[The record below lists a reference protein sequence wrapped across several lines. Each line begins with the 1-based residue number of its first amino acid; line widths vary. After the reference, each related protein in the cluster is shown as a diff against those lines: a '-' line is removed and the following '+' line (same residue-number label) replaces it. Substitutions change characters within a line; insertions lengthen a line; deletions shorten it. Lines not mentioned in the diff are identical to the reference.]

1 MRKFAI
7 VLTSLTSLGVA
18 ASAQAQGPSVG
29 DIAGYVA
36 LSATPVGA
44 MTPVVTSAMLGR
56 IAKGYAVTGQYGHL
70 SGDNGAGFNSFGA
83 SISMPVS
90 GFSLGGSLGFLSPS
104 AQGSKS
110 NMMLGLNAET
120 NLGAWALGDGKDA
133 NLFTMSVRSDFGWAN
148 PDDGT
153 GTNNS
158 ITALSL
164 SAGAPFAL
172 VLKSGD
178 MTWAP
183 FVTPGLGWG
192 RLSANSTSESGT
204 RFMMGAGL
212 GMTHRNGWG
221 VSVGM
226 QKVFIDQGKT
236 VFGLNLSY
244 GK

>member
-44 MTPVVTSAMLGR
+44 MTPVVSSAMLGR
-56 IAKGYAVTGQYGHL
+56 IAKGYSFTGQYGHL
-70 SGDNGAGFNSFGA
+70 SDDAAGFNSFGA
-83 SISMPVS
+83 SVSMPLS
-90 GFSLGGSLGFLSPS
+90 GFSLGGSLGFMSPS

-110 NMMLGLNAET
+110 NLMVGANAET
-120 NLGAWALGDGKDA
+120 NLGAWALGQGKNA
-133 NLFTMSVRSDFGWAN
+133 NLFTLSARGDFGWAN

-164 SAGAPFAL
+164 SAGAPLAL
-172 VLKSGD
+172 VLKNGD

-192 RLSANSTSESGT
+192 RLSATGASESGT

>member
-7 VLTSLTSLGVA
+7 VLTSLTSLGVV
-18 ASAQAQGPSVG
+18 ASAQAQGPSLG
-29 DIAGYVA
+29 DLAGYAA

-56 IAKGYAVTGQYGHL
+56 IAKGYTVTGQYGHL
-70 SGDNGAGFNSFGA
+70 SGDNGSGFNSFGA
-83 SISMPVS
+83 SVSMPVS
-90 GFSLGGSLGFLSPS
+90 GFSLGGSFGLLSPS

-120 NLGAWALGDGKDA
+120 NLGAWAIGEGKNA
-133 NLFTMSVRSDFGWAN
+133 NLFTMSARGDFGWAN

-158 ITALSL
+158 VTAMSL
-164 SAGAPFAL
+164 SAGVPFAL
-172 VLKSGD
+172 VLKNGD
-178 MTWAP
+178 MTFAP
-183 FVTPGLGWG
+183 FVTPGFGWG
-192 RLSANSTSESGT
+192 RLSAQGASQSGN

-212 GMTHRNGWG
+212 GVARRNGWG
-221 VSVGM
+221 ASVGM

-236 VFGLNLSY
+236 VLGLNLSY
-244 GK
+244 SM

>member
-36 LSATPVGA
+36 LSTTPVGA
-44 MTPVVTSAMLGR
+44 MTPVVSSAMLGR
-56 IAKGYAVTGQYGHL
+56 IAKGYSVTGQYGHL
-70 SGDNGAGFNSFGA
+70 SDDVGGFNSFGA
-83 SISMPVS
+83 SVSMPLS
-90 GFSLGGSLGFLSPS
+90 GFSLGGSLGFMSPS
-104 AQGSKS
+104 ANGSKS
-110 NMMLGLNAET
+110 NLMLGANAET
-120 NLGAWALGDGKDA
+120 NLGAWALGDGKNA
-133 NLFTMSVRSDFGWAN
+133 NLFTLSARGDLGWAN

-158 ITALSL
+158 ITALSF
-164 SAGAPFAL
+164 SAGAPLAL
-172 VLKSGD
+172 VLKNGD

-192 RLSANSTSESGT
+192 RLSAQGASESGT

-226 QKVFIDQGKT
+226 QKVFIENGKT

>member
-18 ASAQAQGPSVG
+18 ASAQAQGPSVN
-29 DIAGYVA
+29 DAAAYLA
-36 LSATPVGA
+36 LSVTPVGA
-44 MTPVVTSAMLGR
+44 MTPVVSSAMLGR
-56 IAKGYAVTGQYGHL
+56 IAKGYSVTGQYGHVSDDAL
-70 SGDNGAGFNSFGA
+70 GFNSFGA
-83 SISMPVS
+83 SISMPLS
-90 GFSLGGSLGFLSPS
+90 GISLGGSLGFISPS
-104 AQGSKS
+104 ADGSKS
-110 NMMLGLNAET
+110 NLMLGANAET
-120 NLGAWALGDGKDA
+120 NLGAWALGAGKNA
-133 NLFTMSVRSDFGWAN
+133 NLFTLSARGDLGWAN

-153 GTNNS
+153 GTDNS
-158 ITALSL
+158 ITALSF
-164 SAGAPFAL
+164 SAGAPLAL
-172 VLKSGD
+172 VLKNGD

-192 RLSANSTSESGT
+192 RLSAQGTSESGT

-226 QKVFIDQGKT
+226 QKVFIENGKT

>member
-29 DIAGYVA
+29 DLAGYVA

-56 IAKGYAVTGQYGHL
+56 IAKGYTFSGQYGHL
-70 SGDNGAGFNSFGA
+70 SGDNGSGFNSFGA
-83 SISMPVS
+83 SVSMPVS
-90 GFSLGGSLGFLSPS
+90 GFSLGGSLGFVSPS

-110 NMMLGLNAET
+110 NLMLGANAET
-120 NLGAWALGDGKDA
+120 NLGAWALGQGKNA
-133 NLFTMSVRSDFGWAN
+133 NLLTMSARGDFGWAN

-164 SAGAPFAL
+164 SAGAPIAL
-172 VLKSGD
+172 VLKNGD

-192 RLSANSTSESGT
+192 RLSATGASESGT

-221 VSVGM
+221 VSAGM
-226 QKVFIDQGKT
+226 QKVFIDQGKM
-236 VFGLNLSY
+236 VFGLNVSY

>member
-7 VLTSLTSLGVA
+7 VLTSMTLGVA
-18 ASAQAQGPSVG
+18 AAQAQQGPSAG
-29 DIAGYVA
+29 DIAGYLA

-56 IAKGYAVTGQYGHL
+56 IAKGYSITGQYGHL
-70 SGDNGAGFNSFGA
+70 SGDNGAGGFNSFGA
-83 SISMPVS
+83 SVSMPVS

-104 AQGSKS
+104 TNGMSS
-110 NMMLGLNAET
+110 NLMLGLNAET
-120 NLGAWALGDGKDA
+120 NLGAWALGDGKNP
-133 NLFTMSVRSDFGWAN
+133 NLFTMSLRADGGWAN
-148 PDDGT
+148 PDDGL
-153 GTNNS
+153 GTSTRLN
-158 ITALSL
+158 ALSL

-172 VLKSGD
+172 VLKQGD

-183 FVTPGLGWG
+183 FVTPGFGWG
-192 RLSANSTSESGT
+192 RIAENGASESGQ
-204 RFMMGAGL
+204 RFMLGAGI
-212 GMTHRNGWG
+212 GMAHANGWG

-244 GK
+244 GR

>member
-36 LSATPVGA
+36 LSTTPVGA
-44 MTPVVTSAMLGR
+44 MTPVVSSAMLGR
-56 IAKGYAVTGQYGHL
+56 IAKGYSVTGQYGHVSDDAL
-70 SGDNGAGFNSFGA
+70 GFNSFGA
-83 SISMPVS
+83 SISMPLS
-90 GFSLGGSLGFLSPS
+90 GISLGGSLGFISPS
-104 AQGSKS
+104 ADGSKS
-110 NMMLGLNAET
+110 NLMLGANAET
-120 NLGAWALGDGKDA
+120 NLGAWALGAGKNA
-133 NLFTMSVRSDFGWAN
+133 NLFTLSARGDLGWAN

-153 GTNNS
+153 GTDNS
-158 ITALSL
+158 ITALSF
-164 SAGAPFAL
+164 SAGAPLAL
-172 VLKSGD
+172 VLKNGD

-192 RLSANSTSESGT
+192 RLSATGASESGT

-226 QKVFIDQGKT
+226 QKVFIENGKT

>member
-7 VLTSLTSLGVA
+7 VLTSITSLGVA
-18 ASAQAQGPSVG
+18 ASAQAQGPSVN
-29 DIAGYVA
+29 DAAAYVA

-56 IAKGYAVTGQYGHL
+56 IAKGYTVSGQYGHL

-83 SISMPVS
+83 SVSMPVS

-104 AQGSKS
+104 GTGSKS
-110 NMMLGLNAET
+110 NLMLGANAET
-120 NLGAWALGDGKDA
+120 NLGAWALGDGKNA
-133 NLFTMSVRSDFGWAN
+133 NLFTMSARSDFGWAN
-148 PDDGT
+148 PDDGS
-153 GTNNS
+153 GTSTS

-164 SAGAPFAL
+164 SAGVPVAL
-172 VLKSGD
+172 VIKNGD
-178 MTWAP
+178 MTFAP

-192 RLSANSTSESGT
+192 RLSETGTSFSGT

-212 GMTHRNGWG
+212 GVAHRNGWG

>member
-29 DIAGYVA
+29 DLAGYVA

-44 MTPVVTSAMLGR
+44 MTPVVSSAMLGR
-56 IAKGYAVTGQYGHL
+56 IAKGYSVTGQYGHL
-70 SGDNGAGFNSFGA
+70 SDNGAGFNSFGA
-83 SISMPVS
+83 SVSMPLS
-90 GFSLGGSLGFLSPS
+90 GFSLGGSLGFMSPS

-110 NMMLGLNAET
+110 NLMLGANAET
-120 NLGAWALGDGKDA
+120 NLGAWALSEGKNA
-133 NLFTMSVRSDFGWAN
+133 NLFTMSLRGDLGWAN

-158 ITALSL
+158 ITALSF

-172 VLKSGD
+172 VLKNGD

-192 RLSANSTSESGT
+192 RLSANGTSESGT

-212 GMTHRNGWG
+212 GVTHRNGWG

>member
-7 VLTSLTSLGVA
+7 VLTSLSSLGIA

-29 DIAGYVA
+29 DLAAYVA

-44 MTPVVTSAMLGR
+44 MTPVVSSAMLGR
-56 IAKGYAVTGQYGHL
+56 IAKGYSVTGQYGHL
-70 SGDNGAGFNSFGA
+70 SDDAAGFNSFGA
-83 SISMPVS
+83 SVSMPLS
-90 GFSLGGSLGFLSPS
+90 GFSLGGSLGFMSPS

-110 NMMLGLNAET
+110 NLMLGANAET
-120 NLGAWALGDGKDA
+120 NLGAWALGQGKNA
-133 NLFTMSVRSDFGWAN
+133 NLFTLSARGDFGWAN

-153 GTNNS
+153 GTSNS

-164 SAGAPFAL
+164 SAGAPLAL
-172 VLKSGD
+172 VLKNGD

-192 RLSANSTSESGT
+192 RLSANGASESGT

>member
-7 VLTSLTSLGVA
+7 VLTSLTSLGVV

-29 DIAGYVA
+29 DVAAYAA
-36 LSATPVGA
+36 LSSTPVGA

-56 IAKGYAVTGQYGHL
+56 IAKGYSIAGQYGHY
-70 SGDNGAGFNSFGA
+70 SDNGAGFNAFGA
-83 SISMPVS
+83 SVSMPVS
-90 GFSLGGSLGFLSPS
+90 GFSLGGSLGFMSPN
-104 AQGSKS
+104 GGTNDKS
-110 NMMLGLNAET
+110 NLMLGLNAES
-120 NLGAWALGDGKDA
+120 NLGAWAIGDGKDA
-133 NLFTMSVRSDFGWAN
+133 NLFTMSLRGDFGWAN

-158 ITALSL
+158 VTALSL

-172 VLKSGD
+172 VLKTGD
-178 MTWAP
+178 MTFAP

-192 RLSANSTSESGT
+192 RLSASGASESGT
-204 RFMMGAGL
+204 RFMMGAGI
-212 GMTHRNGWG
+212 GMAHRNGWG

-226 QKVFIDQGKT
+226 QKVFIDQGKS
-236 VFGLNLSY
+236 VFGLNVSY

>member
-7 VLTSLTSLGVA
+7 VLTSLATLGVA
-18 ASAQAQGPSVG
+18 AQAQQGPSANDV
-29 DIAGYVA
+29 AGYLA
-36 LSATPVGA
+36 LGGTPVGA
-44 MTPVVTSAMLGR
+44 MTPVVTSAMYGR
-56 IAKGYAVTGQYGHL
+56 IAKGYSIVGQYGHL
-70 SGDNGAGFNSFGA
+70 SDDALGFNSFGA
-83 SISMPVS
+83 SVSMPVS
-90 GFSLGGSLGFLSPS
+90 GFSLGGSFGFMSPS
-104 AQGSKS
+104 AQGAKS

-120 NLGAWALGDGKDA
+120 NLGAWALGDGKNA
-133 NLFTMSVRSDFGWAN
+133 NLFTMSARGDFGWAN

-158 ITALSL
+158 VTALSL
-164 SAGAPFAL
+164 SAGVPFAL
-172 VLKSGD
+172 VLKTGD
-178 MTWAP
+178 MTFAP

-192 RLSANSTSESGT
+192 RLSANSASESGS
-204 RFMMGAGL
+204 RFMLGTGI

-244 GK
+244 GR

>member
-44 MTPVVTSAMLGR
+44 MTPVVSSAMLGR
-56 IAKGYAVTGQYGHL
+56 IAKGYSVTGQYGHVSDDAL
-70 SGDNGAGFNSFGA
+70 GFNSFGA

-90 GFSLGGSLGFLSPS
+90 GFSLGGSLGFMSPS
-104 AQGSKS
+104 ADGSKS
-110 NMMLGLNAET
+110 NLMLGANAET
-120 NLGAWALGDGKDA
+120 NLGAWALGQGKNA
-133 NLFTMSVRSDFGWAN
+133 NLFTMSVRGDLGWAN

-153 GTNNS
+153 GTDNS
-158 ITALSL
+158 ITALSF

-172 VLKSGD
+172 VLKNGD
-178 MTWAP
+178 MTFAP

-192 RLSANSTSESGT
+192 RLSASGASESGT

-212 GMTHRNGWG
+212 GVMHRNGWG
-221 VSVGM
+221 VSAGM
-226 QKVFIDQGKT
+226 QKVFIDNGKT
-236 VFGLNLSY
+236 VFGLNISY

>member
-18 ASAQAQGPSVG
+18 ASAQAQTSLG
-29 DIAGYVA
+29 DAAAYLA
-36 LSATPVGA
+36 LSTTPVGA

-56 IAKGYAVTGQYGHL
+56 IAKGYTVTGQYGHL

-83 SISMPVS
+83 SVSMPVS
-90 GFSLGGSLGFLSPS
+90 GFSLGGSLGFMSPS
-104 AQGSKS
+104 GQGSKS
-110 NMMLGLNAET
+110 NLMLGANAET
-120 NLGAWALGDGKDA
+120 NLGAWALGEGKNS
-133 NLFTMSVRSDFGWAN
+133 NLFTLSARGDFGWAN

-153 GTNNS
+153 GTDNS
-158 ITALSL
+158 ITALSM
-164 SAGAPFAL
+164 SASTPFAL
-172 VLKSGD
+172 VIKNGD

-183 FVTPGLGWG
+183 FVTPGFGWG
-192 RLSANSTSESGT
+192 RLSATGASESGT

-236 VFGLNLSY
+236 VLGLNLSY

>member
-18 ASAQAQGPSVG
+18 ASAQAQTSLG
-29 DIAGYVA
+29 DAAAYLA
-36 LSATPVGA
+36 LSTTPVGA
-44 MTPVVTSAMLGR
+44 MTPVVSSAMLGR
-56 IAKGYAVTGQYGHL
+56 IAKGYSITGQYGHL
-70 SGDNGAGFNSFGA
+70 SDDAAGFNSFGA

-90 GFSLGGSLGFLSPS
+90 GFSLGGSLGFMSPS
-104 AQGSKS
+104 ADGSKS
-110 NMMLGLNAET
+110 NLMLGANAET
-120 NLGAWALGDGKDA
+120 NLGAWALGEGKNA
-133 NLFTMSVRSDFGWAN
+133 NLFTMTVRGDLGWAN

-153 GTNNS
+153 GNS
-158 ITALSL
+158 ITALSF

-172 VLKSGD
+172 VLKNGN

-183 FVTPGLGWG
+183 FVTPGFGWG
-192 RLSANSTSESGT
+192 RLSANGASESGT

-221 VSVGM
+221 VSAGM
-226 QKVFIDQGKT
+226 QKVFIENGKN
-236 VFGLNLSY
+236 VFGLNISY

>member
-29 DIAGYVA
+29 DAAAYVA
-36 LSATPVGA
+36 LSTTPVGA
-44 MTPVVTSAMLGR
+44 MTPIVTAAMLGR
-56 IAKGYAVTGQYGHL
+56 IPKGYSVAGQYGHL
-70 SGDNGAGFNSFGA
+70 SDNGAGFNSFGA
-83 SISMPVS
+83 SVSMPVS
-90 GFSLGGSLGFLSPS
+90 GFSLGGSLGMWSPS

-110 NMMLGLNAET
+110 NLMLGANAET
-120 NLGAWALGDGKDA
+120 NLGAWAIGDGKDA
-133 NLFTMSVRSDFGWAN
+133 NLFTMSVRGDLGWAN

-158 ITALSL
+158 ITALSV
-164 SAGAPFAL
+164 SAGVPVAL

-178 MTWAP
+178 MTFAP
-183 FVTPGLGWG
+183 FVTPGFGWG
-192 RLSANSTSESGT
+192 RLSATGASESGN

-212 GMTHRNGWG
+212 GVSNRNGWG

-244 GK
+244 GR

>member
-29 DIAGYVA
+29 DLAGYIA

-44 MTPVVTSAMLGR
+44 MTPVVSSAMLGR
-56 IAKGYAVTGQYGHL
+56 IAKGYSVTGQYGHL
-70 SGDNGAGFNSFGA
+70 SDDAAGFNSFGA
-83 SISMPVS
+83 SVSMPLS
-90 GFSLGGSLGFLSPS
+90 GFSLGGSLGFMSPS

-110 NMMLGLNAET
+110 NLMVGANAET
-120 NLGAWALGDGKDA
+120 NLGAWALGQGKNA
-133 NLFTMSVRSDFGWAN
+133 NLFTLSARGDFGWAN

-153 GTNNS
+153 GTDNS

-164 SAGAPFAL
+164 SAGAPLAL
-172 VLKSGD
+172 VLKNGD

-192 RLSANSTSESGT
+192 RLSATGASESGT

>member
-7 VLTSLTSLGVA
+7 VLTSLTLSGVA
-18 ASAQAQGPSVG
+18 AQAQGPSVG
-29 DIAGYVA
+29 DLAGYLA
-36 LSATPVGA
+36 LSVTPVGA

-56 IAKGYAVTGQYGHL
+56 IAKGYSVAGQYGHL

-90 GFSLGGSLGFLSPS
+90 GVSLGGSLGIVSPS
-104 AQGSKS
+104 GSTGLKS
-110 NMMLGLNAET
+110 NMMLGLNAES

-133 NLFTMSVRSDFGWAN
+133 NLFTMSARGDFGWAN
-148 PDDGT
+148 PDDGA
-153 GTNNS
+153 GTS
-158 ITALSL
+158 TTATALAF

-183 FVTPGLGWG
+183 FVTPGFGWG
-192 RLSANSTSESGT
+192 RVSENGASESGT

-212 GMTHRNGWG
+212 GVAHRNGWG

>member
-7 VLTSLTSLGVA
+7 VLTSLATLGVA
-18 ASAQAQGPSVG
+18 AQAQQGPSVN
-29 DIAGYVA
+29 DVAGYFA
-36 LSATPVGA
+36 LPGTPVGA

-56 IAKGYAVTGQYGHL
+56 IAKGYSIAGQYGHL
-70 SGDNGAGFNSFGA
+70 SDDVLGYNAFGA
-83 SISMPVS
+83 SVSMPVS
-90 GFSLGGSLGFLSPS
+90 GFSLGGSLGFMSPS

-110 NMMLGLNAET
+110 NLMLGANAET
-120 NLGAWALGDGKDA
+120 NLGAWALSEGKNA
-133 NLFTMSVRSDFGWAN
+133 NLFTMSLRGDLGWAN
-148 PDDGT
+148 PDDGS
-153 GTNNS
+153 GNNS

-172 VLKSGD
+172 VLKNGD

-192 RLSANSTSESGT
+192 RLSAQGASESGT

-221 VSVGM
+221 VSAGM
-226 QKVFIDQGKT
+226 QKVFIDNGKT
-236 VFGLNLSY
+236 VFGLNVSY

>member
-44 MTPVVTSAMLGR
+44 MTPVVSSAMLGR
-56 IAKGYAVTGQYGHL
+56 IAKGYTISGQYGHL
-70 SGDNGAGFNSFGA
+70 SDDAAGFNSFGA
-83 SISMPVS
+83 TVSMPLS
-90 GFSLGGSLGFLSPS
+90 GFSLGGSLGFMSPS

-110 NMMLGLNAET
+110 NLMLGANAET
-120 NLGAWALGDGKDA
+120 NLGAWALGQGKNS
-133 NLFTMSVRSDFGWAN
+133 NLFTLSARGDFGWAN
-148 PDDGT
+148 PDDGS
-153 GTNNS
+153 GNNS
-158 ITALSL
+158 VTAMSM
-164 SAGAPFAL
+164 SAGVPVAL
-172 VLKSGD
+172 VLKNGD

-192 RLSANSTSESGT
+192 RLSAQGASESGS

-212 GMTHRNGWG
+212 GVTHRNGWG
-221 VSVGM
+221 ASVGM